1 MKKINKSKDAFVLLI
16 ALAFVSLLALGSTF
30 LLRVSLQK
38 AYTENK
44 RAYTEMARIIAESG
58 VHISVSS
65 IQRDAAGLVSGFDPI
80 EIGDGT
86 ATIVIEE
93 SGDASLS
100 STDSSEKYYDLT
112 STGTWGSQTSTVGV
126 LLRATSVSGSEDS
139 GEEEYFDGSVFCD
152 KTLEMVGAASVDVG
166 GGGSVHAN
174 GVISLKG
181 SASFKNANLVSSS
194 TGIDMSGGNAKIVGS
209 ALAPTISLPNWAQ
222 WQAPDYFITGGV
234 VEGGVERKEVW
245 IDTEPYK
252 VLAEAND
259 ISGSNYGNIGGG
271 GYTFSDSYISEGEL
285 KNGSKGVSF
294 GGGGGVIAPV
304 GGVLWIEGDV
314 TFGGSCT
321 VKGCVIAT
329 GTINVQGGMTHESVN
344 TKFPSFMSLNGDVNI
359 GSGCI
364 VYGLVYA
371 DQGNIDVSGA
381 ATVHG
386 AYIARN
392 GSFSNKGSGSVIAR
406 GVLPAGPNGE
416 NVMHWGGT
424 GSSSGG
430 GNSSG
435 RVEVVRWFK

>member
-30 LLRVSLQK
+30 LLTVSSQK
-38 AYTENK
+38 AYTEL
-44 RAYTEMARIIAESG
+44 RRTQTEMARIIAESG
-58 VHISVSS
+58 VHISIAAILRGEKSVVS
-65 IQRDAAGLVSGFDPI
+65 DFDPI
-80 EIGDGT
+80 EIGDDGT
-86 ATIVIEE
+86 ATIEIEE
-93 SGDASLS
+93 SGDASFS
-100 STDSSEKYYDLT
+100 STGSNEKYYDLT
-112 STGTWGSQTSTVGV
+112 STATYGKQKATVQV
-126 LLRATSVSGSEDS
+126 LLRVTGDDGDS
-139 GEEEYFDGSVFCD
+139 DGDEYFDGSVFCD
-152 KTLEMVGAASVDVG
+152 KDLEMVGAASVDVG

-181 SASFKNANLVSSS
+181 SASFANANLVSSS
-194 TGIDMSGGNAKIVGS
+194 TKIDMSGGNAKIHGS
-209 ALAPTISLPNWAQ
+209 ALAPTISLPDWAK

-234 VEGGVERKEVW
+234 EEGSVARKEAW

-252 VLAEAND
+252 LLAVAND
-259 ISGSNYGNIGGG
+259 ISGSDYGNIGGG
-271 GYTFSDSYISEGEL
+271 GYTFSDSYISQGEL

-294 GGGGGVIAPV
+294 GGGGGVIAPA

-344 TKFPSFMSLNGDVNI
+344 SKFPSFMSLNGNVNI
-359 GSGCI
+359 GSGCV

-392 GSFSNKGSGSVIAR
+392 GSFSNSGSGSVIAR
-406 GVLPAGPNGE
+406 GSLPTGPKGE
-416 NVMHWGGT
+416 DVTMPNA
-424 GSSSGG
+424 
-430 GNSSG
+430 GNSK
-435 RVEVVRWFK
+435 VTIERWFK